1 MATAEREHTDALA
14 LTGVLLGILWLGPL
28 AVVCAVAA
36 TRRAARAGRPRPRF
50 AGLALVLGLLGT
62 GAWVAY
68 LLAPPLPATVATTSA
83 VTTASAAYVPAHEDR
98 DGDASSRSDRVAD
111 ANADA
116 EAEAAADA
124 VTLSDSEPE
133 GAPLVNQTSALLDV
147 LPVEAA
153 GYATGGYAPTTQA
166 GALEA
171 YRARFVAPT
180 SDAGD
185 VIVTVTRWGTT
196 DEASAHAAG
205 VEQRAA
211 ARAGRAPRTIDLA
224 PGTVAS
230 RVVSTRTATYLWADF
245 TTTVEITGE
254 RVGARAVARGV
265 AGGRS

>member
-28 AVVCAVAA
+28 AVICAVAA

-111 ANADA
+111 AD
-116 EAEAAADA
+116 AAADA

-147 LPVEAA
+147 LPVETA

-196 DEASAHAAG
+196 DEASAHAAR

-211 ARAGRAPRTIDLA
+211 ARAGRAPRTVDLA

>member
-1 MATAEREHTDALA
+1 MATAEREHTDTLA

-28 AVVCAVAA
+28 ALICAVAA

-111 ANADA
+111 AEA
-116 EAEAAADA
+116 EAEADA

-147 LPVEAA
+147 LPVETA
-153 GYATGGYAPTTQA
+153 GYATDGYAPTTQA

-211 ARAGRAPRTIDLA
+211 ARAGRAPRTVDLA

-230 RVVSTRTATYLWADF
+230 RVVSARTATYLWADF
-245 TTTVEITGE
+245 TTAVEITGE